1 MVVVTQ
7 GKLTYGDG
15 ATALS
20 EVEEAQ
26 EGVDTLARR
35 LKTSLAELHGLQ
47 DEFEQAVK
55 RQEKAL
61 TGLEK
66 SLAELDGPSGAT
78 AAASSS
84 NASNANANARTV
96 LRSLRAR
103 LSARDLQSML
113 PRSGGFFVELFLGGL
128 NVRFMRQ
135 SERLSF
141 KTEYE
146 KLKLK
151 LAPGLVFLCVVCL
164 IFEKNRWLHMLL
176 QFCLSGYYVTLAVRE
191 NILRVNGS
199 NIRAWWII
207 HHYFTMMQCVLLTTW
222 PDNASYAACRKG
234 LHLFGLYNSV
244 LQVLQTRYQMARLYA
259 LRSLG
264 MIGEMDVVSTDSSQ
278 IHWSERMAVILPLI
292 LLGQAMQAGQAWSLL
307 RVYQAHRRELQI
319 LSLAALFFANFV
331 GNLYTTL
338 LVLHDKRKQ
347 HRA

>member
-1 MVVVTQ
+1 MVIVTHGEVQ
-7 GKLTYGDG
+7 FGDG
-15 ATALS
+15 SAELS

-26 EGVDTLARR
+26 GSIDNLAR
-35 LKTSLAELHGLQ
+35 LLNTSLSELHNLQ
-47 DEFEQAVK
+47 DRFELAVK
-55 RQEKAL
+55 RQDKAL
-61 TGLEK
+61 CNLEY
-66 SLAELDGPSGAT
+66 SLSENVECT
-78 AAASSS
+78 RASSS
-84 NASNANANARTV
+84 GAHNRQTQLSA
-96 LRSLRAR
+96 LRVR
-103 LSARDLQSML
+103 LSAREIQSML

-128 NVRFMRQ
+128 NVRFMRH

-164 IFEKNRWLHMLL
+164 IFEHNRWLHMLL
-176 QFCLSGYYVTLAVRE
+176 QFSLSGYYVTLAVRE

-207 HHYFTMMQCVLLTTW
+207 HHYLTMMQCVLLTTW

-278 IHWSERMAVILPLI
+278 IHWSERMAVLLPLI
-292 LLGQAMQAGQAWSLL
+292 LLGQVMQVGQAWILL
-307 RVYQAHRRELQI
+307 SIYRSHTHEFQI
-319 LSLAALFFANFV
+319 LCLAALFFANFI
-331 GNLYTTL
+331 GNFFTTL
-338 LVLHDKRKQ
+338 AVLHFKRKQ
-347 HRA
+347 HRS